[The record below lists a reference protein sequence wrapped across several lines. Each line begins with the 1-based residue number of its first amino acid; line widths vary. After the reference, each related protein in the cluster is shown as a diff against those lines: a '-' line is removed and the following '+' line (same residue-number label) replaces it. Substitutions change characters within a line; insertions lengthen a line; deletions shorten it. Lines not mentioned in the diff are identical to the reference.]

1 MTRNKRFVLC
11 VAFAVF
17 AAGFVY
23 SQDAASIV
31 DTSRNRIQAATV
43 STRSRMTVTAKDGKT
58 SERRLDQYSKDDA
71 SGNNRTVVAF
81 LEPASVA
88 GTRFLTIENAGK
100 ADDRWIYL
108 PELKKVRR
116 IAASEGS
123 GSFVG
128 TDLSYDDVSSMDRK
142 ADLDNHRILREEKLN
157 GADCYVIESTPK
169 DSSYQ
174 YSKMVL
180 YIDKATFVN
189 YKIELYDK
197 RGTHAKTMEILE
209 LKDVQGRL
217 TPMVTKLST
226 LGAGTSTSINV
237 EMIQYDNNVPE
248 SVFTPAYLETGR
260 AR

>member
-1 MTRNKRFVLC
+1 MINNKPFILC
-11 VAFAVF
+11 VVF
-17 AAGFVY
+17 VVAASGLVY

-31 DTSRNRIQAATV
+31 DKSRNRIQAATV
-43 STRSRMTVTAKDGKT
+43 STRSLMVITGKDGKT

-71 SGNNRTVVAF
+71 GGNNRTVVAF

-88 GTRFLTIENAGK
+88 GTRFLTIENTGK
-100 ADDRWIYL
+100 DDDRWIYL

-116 IAASEGS
+116 LAASEGS
-123 GSFVG
+123 GSFMG

-142 ADLDNHRILREEKLN
+142 ADLDNHRLLREEKLN

-180 YIDKATFVN
+180 YIDKSTYVN
-189 YKIELYDK
+189 YQVELYDK
-197 RGTHAKTMEILE
+197 RGTHVKTMEVVTLA
-209 LKDVQGRL
+209 DVQGRL

-226 LGAGTSTSINV
+226 LGAGTSTTINV
-237 EMIQYDNNVPE
+237 QMIQYDSNVPE
-248 SVFTPAYLETGR
+248 SVFTTAYLETGR
-260 AR
+260 PR